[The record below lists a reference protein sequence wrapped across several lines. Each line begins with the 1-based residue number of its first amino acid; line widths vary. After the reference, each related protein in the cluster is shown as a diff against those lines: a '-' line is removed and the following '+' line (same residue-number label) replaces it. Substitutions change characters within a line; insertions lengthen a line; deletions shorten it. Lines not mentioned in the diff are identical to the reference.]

1 MKLPA
6 GKPPVAVQPPQ
17 VRIREQ
23 NLPYTVRLA
32 QPLSRPETFGD
43 GGSMWLWQCKAESCT
58 VSAPSAARANEV
70 CRRIPARFGAV
81 AGVTRGAEALTAG
94 ELKECNR
101 VRQLAVRPPR
111 PVADPAAVQRPAS
124 GNIARDAA
132 KPVEAGPQ
140 PEPPTRSGVL
150 PTEDVHMEFE
160 PFEQDY
166 QEQPKDR
173 GSGQVPGRYPISD
186 PDARLDALRVVRIDP
201 GSGEIRSASPGDLWT
216 SENSI
221 LVTLDYDLA
230 SAACAMVNAGF
241 RTDEAAP
248 YPYSYQRNEHIE
260 EGECDPGNVPR
271 GRGRVQKR
279 LVLMCGR
286 DSPDRIR
293 DVRLYS
299 EMILPTGRLPVTR
312 LVQNEQPLAHTVL
325 CRITGPG
332 AVARL
337 PDDDPPPS
345 FEGQP
350 AAARVDD
357 QIKVPDRPVSPAA
370 AARADD
376 VVRPRAPVID
386 PGVARRPPPAKI
398 HPGVAEGLGACTD
411 PATVDLFPRLVGRT
425 EPSRGV
431 GIIEIVGVV
440 RNIGRAAYVSDP
452 RQQSVELIEEQPGI
466 SPKAVEDRTFTNLAP
481 NATVRLV
488 HRRSWDTSTEF
499 QPRYRLRIVYEP
511 DIRIDANPRN
521 DDCGLANNEAVLE
534 PERINA
540 LFR

>member
-1 MKLPA
+1 MTPIRNLSASEEETACDPRSIPKRSKLISPVCALLLLMPVLALAQEPNAKLPA
-6 GKPPVAVQPPQ
+6 VKPPVAPVIPDTT
-17 VRIREQ
+17 E
-23 NLPYTVRLA
+23 
-32 QPLSRPETFGD
+32 SGGD
-43 GGSMWLWQCKAESCT
+43 A
-58 VSAPSAARANEV
+58 
-70 CRRIPARFGAV
+70 I
-81 AGVTRGAEALTAG
+81 
-94 ELKECNR
+94 
-101 VRQLAVRPPR
+101 
-111 PVADPAAVQRPAS
+111 
-124 GNIARDAA
+124 
-132 KPVEAGPQ
+132 PVEKVSP
-140 PEPPTRSGVL
+140 R
-150 PTEDVHMEFE
+150 FE
-160 PFEQDY
+160 PIEQDY
-166 QEQPKDR
+166 KEQPPPKE
-173 GSGQVPGRYPISD
+173 GGQVRGRYPIAD
-186 PDARLDALRVVRIDP
+186 PDARLDNLRVVRIDP
-201 GSGEIRSASPGDLWT
+201 GSGEIASVSPGDLWT

-221 LVTLDYDLA
+221 LVTLEYDLA
-230 SAACAMVNAGF
+230 SATCAMVNAGF
-241 RTDEAAP
+241 RTDEAGP
-248 YPYSYQRNEHIE
+248 YPYSYQRNEYIE

-299 EMILPTGRLPVTR
+299 EMVHYPTGRLPVTR
-312 LVQNEQPLAHTVL
+312 LVENEQPLSHTIL
-325 CRITGPG
+325 CQGITGPG
-332 AVARL
+332 AAARL
-337 PDDDPPPS
+337 PDNDPPPS
-345 FEGQP
+345 FEDRPP
-350 AAARVDD
+350 AARIDD

-376 VVRPRAPVID
+376 VVRPKAPVID
-386 PGVARRPPPAKI
+386 PGVARRPPPEKV

-411 PATVDLFPRLVGRT
+411 PATVNLFPRLVART

-440 RNIGRAAYVSDP
+440 RNIGQAAYVSDP

-466 SPKAVEDRTFTNLAP
+466 SPTAVEDRTFTNLAP

-511 DIRIDANPRN
+511 DIRTDANPRN